1 MEEAGTV
8 LGGRFP
14 AGVGRFWARGTRG
27 CEEVRSGR
35 LSVVKW
41 VAETHGWGTVRP
53 FLSPVTRADQRQR

>member
-8 LGGRFP
+8 VGGRFP

-35 LSVVKW
+35 LSVVEW
-41 VAETHGWGTVRP
+41 VAETRGCEGP
-53 FLSPVTRADQRQR
+53 FVPVSRL

>member
-1 MEEAGTV
+1 MV
-8 LGGRFP
+8 GGRFP

-41 VAETHGWGTVRP
+41 VAETHGCEGP
-53 FLSPVTRADQRQR
+53 FVPVSRR